1 MNLLKYSILIA
12 LLGVMVSG
20 CSKDA
25 PHKAKT
31 PATIATYNGP
41 LNGGTIADGTYSG
54 LLLAD
59 EKDGGFNTGP
69 ITRSV
74 SYSFNNSNYTTVA
87 APAGFTAASKGV
99 YTLSGN
105 KIALTDSLVHTA
117 NFDWNLILVGSYSYN
132 VNADSL
138 IITKTSGTNTYTYKL
153 KRQ

>member
-12 LLGVMVSG
+12 LLGIMVSG

-25 PHKAKT
+25 THKAKSI
-31 PATIATYNGP
+31 TIATYSGP
-41 LNGGTIADGTYSG
+41 LNGGTIANGTYSG

-59 EKDGGFNTGP
+59 EKDNAFNTGP
-69 ITRSV
+69 ITRNV
-74 SYSFNNSNYTTVA
+74 SYSFSNSNYNTVV
-87 APAGFTAASKGV
+87 APEGFTAASKGA

-117 NFDWNLILVGSYSYN
+117 NFDWNLILSGSYSYE